1 MTVNTSESI
10 ASHCL
15 SSEDACDTELLQSL
29 SALTSGER
37 KMPEKTIKFTV
48 HGKVVGKG
56 RPHFVKKT
64 GVAITPE
71 RTRSYESIIR
81 DAAHRE
87 MKWEPWDVPVAAV
100 ITAYY
105 EIPKSWAKAKKEMAR
120 RQLIAPGKPDTD
132 NIVKIVLDSCNRVVY
147 LDDSQVVLCVA
158 RKLWG
163 DTARLVVTLQ
173 EA

>member
-1 MTVNTSESI
+1 MTANTFKLIETP
-10 ASHCL
+10 CL
-15 SSEDACDTELLQSL
+15 LNADVCDTELLQLL
-29 SALTSGER
+29 SVSTSGER
-37 KMPEKTIKFTV
+37 KMPEKKIKFTI